1 MTQPLMARL
10 IDGPVLVDGA
20 CGTMLYAAGVPL
32 ESSFDEVNLTRPE
45 LVAAVHRA
53 YINAGADVIETNT
66 FGANRAKLDQFGLGG
81 SVRAIN
87 RRAVKIAREEREISG
102 KPVLIAGSIGPT
114 LRTPAPIGTTTRAEI
129 VALYAEQVE
138 ALLEGGVDLLFV
150 ETIGSLEEMTAALEA
165 ARAAADLP
173 IVALMTFAEDGRTI
187 SGNTPAEVVDALSP
201 HGVVALGAN
210 CSVGPQRI
218 MPVVRAMRRR
228 LNEAARVPGPA
239 LGCMP
244 NAGWPAHV
252 GGRVIYRSSPEY
264 FADFARNALETGV
277 RLIGGCCGTTPAHIQ
292 SMRAVLDADQFAS
305 TQNGKTDTAEL
316 PTAYGEPTGAPRL
329 QSVISPGTSVE
340 LVAHEGP
347 TELAEKLGRKF
358 VVSVE
363 IDPPKGLNPAKALEG
378 ARLLKE
384 VGVDAINVADSPMA
398 RVRMS
403 AMTMCYLIQH
413 QVGIDTILH
422 FTTRD
427 RSLMGLQSELLG
439 AHAVGVRN
447 ILALTGDP
455 PSLGD
460 YPESTAVYD
469 VDSIGLIRVIGRLN
483 AGTDSAGASIG
494 RPASF
499 TIACAVDPTRPDREE
514 EVRRLKAKLAAG
526 ANFVMTQPIYD
537 LATWERFLA
546 AYGEPIQVPVLL
558 GILPLQSHK
567 HAEFLHNEVPGITLS
582 DEARERMRRAGPDGR
597 REGVAMAQELL
608 AAARPI
614 VQGVYLMPSFGRY
627 EVAAEVLEILGA
639 PVSVGV

>member
-1 MTQPLMARL
+1 
-10 IDGPVLVDGA
+10 
-20 CGTMLYAAGVPL
+20 
-32 ESSFDEVNLTRPE
+32 
-45 LVAAVHRA
+45 VAAVHRA

-102 KPVLIAGSIGPT
+102 KPVLIAGSLGPT
-114 LRTPAPIGTTTRAEI
+114 LKTLAPIGTTTRQEI
-129 VALYAEQVE
+129 AAIYAEQVE

-165 ARAAADLP
+165 ARAACDLP

-187 SGNTPAEVVDALSP
+187 SGNTPAEVVDALAP
-201 HGVVALGAN
+201 LGARAVGAN

-218 MPVVRAMRRR
+218 LPVVRAMRRR
-228 LNEAARVPGPA
+228 LNEIARADGPA

-252 GGRVIYRSSPEY
+252 GGRVIYRSSPDY
-264 FADFARNALETGV
+264 FADFAKSALESGV
-277 RLIGGCCGTTPAHIQ
+277 RLIGGCCGTTPAHVRA
-292 SMRAVLDADQFAS
+292 MRGALDAYLAAPGL
-305 TQNGKTDTAEL
+305 NGKTGTAEL
-316 PTAYGEPTGAPRL
+316 PTARREATSAVRLESVVAPGAP
-329 QSVISPGTSVE
+329 VD
-340 LVAHEGP
+340 LVARDGP
-347 TELAEKLGRKF
+347 TELAEKLGRTF

-413 QVGIDTILH
+413 QVGIETILH

-460 YPESTAVYD
+460 YPDSTAVYD
-469 VDSIGLIRVIGRLN
+469 VDSIGLIRVIDRLN

-494 RPASF
+494 RPARF
-499 TIACAVDPTRPDREE
+499 TIACAVDPNQRDRAE

-526 ANFVMTQPIYD
+526 ADFVMTQPIYD
-537 LATWERFLA
+537 LAIWERFLDA
-546 AYGEPIQVPVLL
+546 FGEPIEVPVLL

-608 AAARPI
+608 AAARPL

-639 PVSVGV
+639 QLSTGV